1 MANNQLALNIT
12 PKTAS
17 VTEVAITRAVTM
29 LRAASAKY
37 LIQLPNGDVISHG
50 GLELAPQKGAIK
62 RKRRDPSV
70 PYGSYTALIRAAG
83 FDNMA
88 VGDIIVVETTGFEA
102 ESVRGVISARASKLW
117 GNQAC
122 ISSVKGAMIEVL
134 RVQ

>member
-17 VTEVAITRAVTM
+17 VTEVAVTRAVTM
-29 LRAASAKY
+29 LRAANAKY

-88 VGDIIVVETTGFEA
+88 VGDIITIDTTGFEV
-102 ESVRGVISARASKLW
+102 ECVRGVISARASKHW

-122 ISSVKGAMIEVL
+122 ITSVKGAMIEVL